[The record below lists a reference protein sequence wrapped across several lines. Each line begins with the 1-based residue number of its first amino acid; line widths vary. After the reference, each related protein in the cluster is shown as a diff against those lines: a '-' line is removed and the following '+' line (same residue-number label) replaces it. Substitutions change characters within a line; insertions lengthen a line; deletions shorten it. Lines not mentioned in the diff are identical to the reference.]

1 MLILVATWNVVL
13 GGELNTPRFP
23 RGLFHSLALH
33 LRPLSQFVLG
43 K

>member
-13 GGELNTPRFP
+13 GDELNTPRFP
-23 RGLFHSLALH
+23 RGFFHSLAMHLH
-33 LRPLSQFVLG
+33 PLSRFVLE